1 MILPGM
7 LSRRAGSQ
15 AAFCIDHFVCCSS
28 ATSNSAT
35 SFAAFATATDWLPGV
50 KATAVTAVPS
60 CRHEDLVGSNFA
72 LSTCKG
78 QLCSPF
84 ESIGAQ

>member
-60 CRHEDLVGSNFA
+60 CAYEEFVGSEST
-72 LSTCKG
+72 LSSCKG
-78 QLCSPF
+78 ATLLSV
-84 ESIGAQ
+84 